1 MPERRDRILNVNP
14 PRKHHYVP
22 VFYQK
27 HFANAEGLLWVY
39 DRKLKTYKE
48 LHPDVICFRNDFYT
62 LKPDEGPR
70 DQRVESFALATA
82 DGFCATALREVA
94 SGQISDSETLVTIGY
109 FAGLQS
115 SRLPSMEKFI
125 KANYKKGAEEVMRLT
140 STSVERMQST
150 LDQYAEKTGEAIT
163 VSAESMVDA
172 VRSGQIEVVVNE
184 TPFIQH
190 IFHHATFLNK
200 SFVIFSWEILVASD
214 KTGFILCDDPV
225 VIVPPRGVTEVGFGI
240 PGSVKYFPLTR
251 KMCLR
256 MGDIGRDFRHR
267 NVDGE
272 TVRAINQ
279 NIAANSS
286 RFIMG
291 PVREQ
296 LERIAVRSSSTEMD
310 SKPRFTLETVQ
321 QDDDGSLQKVTQNP
335 RRYFYLKNSKIAP

>member
-1 MPERRDRILNVNP
+1 MNP

-39 DRKLKTYKE
+39 DRKLQTYKE
-48 LHPDVICFRNDFYT
+48 LHPDVICFQNDFYT
-62 LKPDEGPR
+62 LKPDDGPR
-70 DQRVESFALATA
+70 DQRVESLAMATA

-94 SGQISDSETLVTIGY
+94 SGKISDSETLVTIGY

-115 SRLPSMEKFI
+115 SRLPSMETFI
-125 KANYKKGAEEVMRLT
+125 KANYKKAAEEIMRLT

-172 VRSGQIEVVVNE
+172 VRGDHLDVVVNE
-184 TPFIQH
+184 GPFLQH
-190 IFHHATFLNK
+190 IFKHAESLNK
-200 SFVIFSWEILVASD
+200 LFVRFSWDILMASD

-225 VIVPPRGVTEVGFGI
+225 VIVPPRGVTAVGFGI

-256 MGDIGRDFRHR
+256 MGDFGRDFRYR

-296 LERIAVRSSSTEMD
+296 LERIVVRSSSIEMD
-310 SKPRFTLETVQ
+310 LKPRFTLQTVQ
-321 QDDDGSLQKVTQNP
+321 QDDDGSLQMLSQNP
-335 RRYFYLKNSKIAP
+335 RRYFYLNAKIAP